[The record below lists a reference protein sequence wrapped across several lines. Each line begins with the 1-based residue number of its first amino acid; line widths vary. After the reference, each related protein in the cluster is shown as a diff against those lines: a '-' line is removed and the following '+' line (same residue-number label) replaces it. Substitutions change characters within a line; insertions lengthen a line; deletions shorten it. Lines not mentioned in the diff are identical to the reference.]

1 MAEKVVS
8 PGVFTNEKDLSFL
21 PAGIAQI
28 GAAIVG
34 PTNKGPAF
42 VPTPVESFND
52 FKEKFGGLN
61 PDFYAPYAVQQYMK
75 NAGRVTVVRV
85 LHLGGYTSANPLF
98 IYGAA
103 SGSAASDASSSG
115 TDLTENLMAV
125 LAPTVQNAS
134 GDFASSSLFE
144 INASADELAGLQS
157 GSLDFGLNYAQINT
171 IKKLPLF

>member
-34 PTNKGPAF
+34 PTMKGPAF

-85 LHLGGYTSANPLF
+85 LHLGGYSVSNPLF

-103 SGSAASDASSSG
+103 SGSRG
-115 TDLTENLMAV
+115 
-125 LAPTVQNAS
+125 
-134 GDFASSSLFE
+134 
-144 INASADELAGLQS
+144 ADTG
-157 GSLDFGLNYAQINT
+157 
-171 IKKLPLF
+171 